1 MKYFSFKIL
10 ILCILL
16 PPVLYIA
23 SIQSIEVYLKNM
35 YKEKIEEIYTGDTHI
50 LFDGN
55 VRLKDALN
63 RNITRY
69 LSNRSLISYGLTLN
83 VSVKT
88 KEGIILYPSSFNEED
103 PLASSDPMQ
112 IASENYNLMKDG
124 LVISVDVKINHNTLI
139 SNCILSFYTICFAFV
154 LYFYYKSSVKKA
166 KMEDEEKTMEI
177 SLLRKSEKNFSKRLK
192 SLAKERENYLSE
204 LKRFK
209 KIFADE
215 KSAADKNEEEMI
227 KEILLLEN
235 KIEKNIVFQNK
246 QQKEIDLLKDEI
258 RQYEKERKK
267 ETKQQ
272 KKSSN
277 IVRKRF
283 KALYKNIYISERA
296 IRGFVELTDE
306 MKIKG
311 EEIIQLLNKDPNQ
324 VPVKR
329 KVFGKKKRTTTF
341 ESVFA
346 YNGRLYYRKTKD
358 NKAEILA
365 IGTKNTQT
373 KDLEFLNKI

>member
-1 MKYFSFKIL
+1 
-10 ILCILL
+10 
-16 PPVLYIA
+16 
-23 SIQSIEVYLKNM
+23 
-35 YKEKIEEIYTGDTHI
+35 

-166 KMEDEEKTMEI
+166 KVEDEEKTMEI

>member
-35 YKEKIEEIYTGDTHI
+35 YKEKIEEIYTGDTHL

-235 KIEKNIVFQNK
+235 KIEKNIAFQNK

>member
-35 YKEKIEEIYTGDTHI
+35 YKEKIEEIYTGDTHL

-166 KMEDEEKTMEI
+166 KVEDEEKTMEI